1 MKFGKPLDYSMMLT
15 APLRE
20 SLHGQGYISYP
31 NGNSLD
37 AEFVAGKIMGHG
49 VFRCRDDP

>member
-1 MKFGKPLDYSMMLT
+1 MTRDNGRDNPRSGL
-15 APLRE
+15 E
-20 SLHGQGYISYP
+20 HGQGYISYP

-49 VFRCRDDP
+49 VFRGRDDP